1 MRRNLLFFA
10 LVLITASPLCG
21 IVTSVRAQQA
31 QLLKADLERSWEKDH
46 RWTELNEL
54 DGRFRLLA
62 PAELTHSLDS
72 IETAIGVQAYH
83 TFHLQ
88 APDQNRAENIIYA
101 LSYVD
106 FPQGSLHHDSL
117 ELVTE
122 FLLGTE
128 EEAVR
133 AVGGETV
140 YAADK
145 LLFGYP
151 ARQWRIDYPSKGGVA
166 SARTLAVVAAN
177 RYYELKV
184 FSRSDKGINKSADK
198 FFDSLRI
205 FTPDGE
211 Q

>member
-1 MRRNLLFFA
+1 MRKNLILFA
-10 LVLITASPLCG
+10 LILVFAS
-21 IVTSVRAQQA
+21 SVRAQEA
-31 QLLKADLERSWEKDH
+31 RLLAVDLNKSWEKDH

-54 DGRFRLLA
+54 DGRFSLIA
-62 PAELTHSLDS
+62 PDVLTHDIDS
-72 IETAIGVQAYH
+72 VETAMGVQAYH

-88 APDQNRAENIIYA
+88 APDYKRAENIIYA

-106 FPQGSLHHDSL
+106 FPEGTIHHDSL

-128 EEAVR
+128 EEALR
-133 AVGGETV
+133 AVGGETI

-151 ARQWRIDYPSKGGVA
+151 SRQWRIDYPSKGGVA
-166 SARTLAVVAAN
+166 SARTLAIVAGN

-184 FSRSDKGINKSADK
+184 FSRSDKGVNKSADK

-205 FTPDGE
+205 FAADGE

>member
-1 MRRNLLFFA
+1 MRKYLLFLFA
-10 LVLITASPLCG
+10 LLTIPATC
-21 IVTSVRAQQA
+21 VRAQEA
-31 QLLKADLERSWEKDH
+31 RLLAVEQDKSWEKDH
-46 RWTELNEL
+46 RWIELNEL
-54 DGRFRLLA
+54 DGRFRLMA
-62 PAELTHSLDS
+62 PDELTHNIDS
-72 IETAIGVQAYH
+72 VETAIGVQAYH

-88 APDQNRAENIIYA
+88 APDYKRAENIIYA

-128 EEAVR
+128 EEAGA

-140 YAADK
+140 YASDK
-145 LLFGYP
+145 ILFGYP

-166 SARTLAVVAAN
+166 SARTLAVVAGN

-184 FSRSDKGINKSADK
+184 FSRSDKGINTSADK

-205 FTPDGE
+205 FAADGE

>member
-1 MRRNLLFFA
+1 MRSNLLLIT
-10 LVLITASPLCG
+10 LVLCTASC
-21 IVTSVRAQQA
+21 VRAQA
-31 QLLKADLERSWEKDH
+31 ARLLAVDLEKSWEKDH
-46 RWTELNEL
+46 RWVEHNEV
-54 DGRFRLLA
+54 DGRFSLLA
-62 PAELTHSLDS
+62 PAEFTHSLDS
-72 IETAIGVQAYH
+72 VTTAVGVQAYH

-88 APDQNRAENIIYA
+88 APDQKRAENVIYA

-145 LLFGYP
+145 QLFGYP
-151 ARQWRIDYPSKGGVA
+151 ARQWRIDYPSRGGTA
-166 SARTLAVVAAN
+166 SARTLAIVANN

-184 FSRSDKGINKSADK
+184 FSRSDKGVNKSADK

-205 FTPDGE
+205 FAPDGE

>member
-1 MRRNLLFFA
+1 MRKNLILFA
-10 LVLITASPLCG
+10 LILVFAS
-21 IVTSVRAQQA
+21 SVRAQEA
-31 QLLKADLERSWEKDH
+31 RLLAVDLNKSWEKDH
-46 RWTELNEL
+46 RWTELNDL
-54 DGRFRLLA
+54 DGRFSLIA
-62 PAELTHSLDS
+62 PDELTHDIDS
-72 IETAIGVQAYH
+72 VETAMGIQAYH

-88 APDQNRAENIIYA
+88 APDYKRAENIIYA

-106 FPQGSLHHDSL
+106 FPEGTIHHDSL

-128 EEAVR
+128 EEALR
-133 AVGGETV
+133 AVGGETI

-151 ARQWRIDYPSKGGVA
+151 SRQWRIDYPSKGGVA
-166 SARTLAVVAAN
+166 SARTLAIVAGN

-184 FSRSDKGINKSADK
+184 FSRSDKGVNKSADK

-205 FTPDGE
+205 FAADGE

>member
-1 MRRNLLFFA
+1 MHKYFLFF
-10 LVLITASPLCG
+10 VLLLICSSGAY
-21 IVTSVRAQQA
+21 AQEA
-31 QLLKADLERSWEKDH
+31 RLLAVELEKSWEKDH
-46 RWTELNEL
+46 RWIEHNDL
-54 DGRFRLLA
+54 DGRFRLLS
-62 PAELTHSLDS
+62 PAEFTHSLDS
-72 IETAIGVQAYH
+72 IETAVGVQAYH

-88 APDQNRAENIIYA
+88 APNQERAENVIYA

-128 EEAVR
+128 EEAGA

-151 ARQWRIDYPSKGGVA
+151 ARQWRIDYPSRGGVA
-166 SARTLAVVAAN
+166 SARTLAIVAGN

-205 FTPDGE
+205 FAADGE